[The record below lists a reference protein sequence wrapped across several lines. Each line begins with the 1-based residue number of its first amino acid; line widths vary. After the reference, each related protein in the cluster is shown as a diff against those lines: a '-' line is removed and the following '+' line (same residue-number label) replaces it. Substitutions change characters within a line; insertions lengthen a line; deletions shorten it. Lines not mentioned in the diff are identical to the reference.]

1 MPVVSKGGQT
11 GIERIAAN
19 KLSRR
24 EDMAL
29 HGGVDVLPCRIFRK
43 LEPRGVE
50 REDHEP
56 VVVPACVEE
65 RRTGAIVA
73 RARFARSWRAA
84 AAVVVDANGAE
95 TRRRLPLLRKRTQC
109 TKRRRGW
116 ETGIS
121 PEASRSARSVGTSSS
136 RQASTKDAVPSGASV
151 QESWGLRF
159 VERTVEPSSPIRPQ
173 ARASGMKSPCLKL
186 SEVIFSG
193 CFSTCGAA
201 RSGRRPLFISSLSA
215 QDHSLEHWD

>member
-1 MPVVSKGGQT
+1 MS
-11 GIERIAAN
+11 
-19 KLSRR
+19 
-24 EDMAL
+24 
-29 HGGVDVLPCRIFRK
+29 HFRK

-73 RARFARSWRAA
+73 RARFARSRRAA

-95 TRRRLPLLRKRTQC
+95 ARRRLPLLRKRPSAMLVTSAGQLGCTQC

-186 SEVIFSG
+186 SEVIFTG

>member
-73 RARFARSWRAA
+73 RARFARSRRAA
-84 AAVVVDANGAE
+84 AAVVVDANDAGL
-95 TRRRLPLLRKRTQC
+95 RRC
-109 TKRRRGW
+109 
-116 ETGIS
+116 
-121 PEASRSARSVGTSSS
+121 SS
-136 RQASTKDAVPSGASV
+136 RQRG
-151 QESWGLRF
+151 SWAA
-159 VERTVEPSSPIRPQ
+159 PN
-173 ARASGMKSPCLKL
+173 
-186 SEVIFSG
+186 
-193 CFSTCGAA
+193 A
-201 RSGRRPLFISSLSA
+201 RSGGGAGKQESRPRRRARRDPSA
-215 QDHSLEHWD
+215 RRRQGRQARRTPCPRARPSRRAGD

>member
-73 RARFARSWRAA
+73 RARFARSRRAA

-95 TRRRLPLLRKRTQC
+95 ARRRLPLLRKRPF
-109 TKRRRGW
+109 GD
-116 ETGIS
+116 
-121 PEASRSARSVGTSSS
+121 ARHV
-136 RQASTKDAVPSGASV
+136 SGAV
-151 QESWGLRF
+151 GLHPMHEAAAGLGNRNLARG
-159 VERTVEPSSPIRPQ
+159 VALGEIGVGQMLKAAGLVSSTSDANRNIDQGGVRIEGEKV
-173 ARASGMKSPCLKL
+173 SDKGLKL
-186 SEVIFSG
+186 KAGIVVTVQVG
-193 CFSTCGAA
+193 KRKWA
-201 RSGRRPLFISSLSA
+201 RITIA
-215 QDHSLEHWD
+215 

>member
-1 MPVVSKGGQT
+1 
-11 GIERIAAN
+11 
-19 KLSRR
+19 
-24 EDMAL
+24 MAL

-73 RARFARSWRAA
+73 RARFARSRR
-84 AAVVVDANGAE
+84 AVVFLSSASAPSAMLVTSAGQ
-95 TRRRLPLLRKRTQC
+95 LGCTQC

-186 SEVIFSG
+186 SEVIFTG